1 MKRHLSLIILSLFTF
16 TIGAQVVDKDSSPK
30 VGEVAA
36 EQTEEYETL
45 SWSTANQLYADGNYQ
60 DAIAAYEA
68 IIAESPSAE
77 AYYNLG
83 NAYFKTGEVA
93 LSILAYERSLR
104 LRPHDKD
111 TQHNL
116 QFAQQKIIDNIQ
128 DNHRFFLAQWAEAFR
143 NLAPEYLWFRISVAL
158 FILMLVCAFLFAF
171 AGGLVVRKIGFHLA
185 WVALLCSVIT
195 FSCAASLHHRDSAR
209 EEAIILQ
216 GIVNAKSSPDKSGT
230 DLFILHEGTKVRV
243 KDSVGG
249 WCEIHVGDNIGW
261 VKQSA
266 LERI

>member
-1 MKRHLSLIILSLFTF
+1 MKPKYIIILGLLALTNCFTAMGGSAWEEAN
-16 TIGAQVVDKDSSPK
+16 TLY
-30 VGEVAA
+30 GE
-36 EQTEEYETL
+36 
-45 SWSTANQLYADGNYQ
+45 GNYQ
-60 DAIAAYEA
+60 EAITAYEN

-104 LRPHDKD
+104 IRPNDKD

-116 QFAQQKIIDNIQ
+116 KFAQSKIIDNIE

-143 NLAPEYLWFRISVAL
+143 NLAAEPVWFRLSVGL
-158 FILMLVCAFLFAF
+158 FIAMLICTFIFAF
-171 AGGLVVRKIGFHLA
+171 GHNIVLRKIGFHCA
-185 WVALLCSVIT
+185 WITLLLSIISLC
-195 FSCAASLHHRDSAR
+195 CAASLHHRDTAR
-209 EEAIILQ
+209 EEAIIVQ

-230 DLFILHEGTKVRV
+230 DLFILHEGTKVRI
-243 KDSVGG
+243 KDGVNG

>member
-1 MKRHLSLIILSLFTF
+1 MKRNLFILTILSLFALPVL
-16 TIGAQVVDKDSSPK
+16 AQDGGENALPDA
-30 VGEVAA
+30 GEVNA
-36 EQTEEYETL
+36 TPT
-45 SWSTANQLYADGNYQ
+45 WSEANQLYADGNYQ

-68 IIAESPSAE
+68 IIAETPSAE

-171 AGGLVVRKIGFHLA
+171 AGGLVVRKIGFH
-185 WVALLCSVIT
+185 
-195 FSCAASLHHRDSAR
+195 
-209 EEAIILQ
+209 
-216 GIVNAKSSPDKSGT
+216 
-230 DLFILHEGTKVRV
+230 
-243 KDSVGG
+243 
-249 WCEIHVGDNIGW
+249 
-261 VKQSA
+261 
-266 LERI
+266 